1 MKSRRARKPEYS
13 VPLPVR
19 LVSFL
24 KGSQTKEVLDVG
36 CGYGRACF
44 FLAENGFRV
53 VGVDVDKAQIE
64 SAVEENQTYERRGEI
79 GFLINDARN
88 LCFPESYFDA
98 ATMLGLLTLVSKPD
112 RSRIVSEVYRVLKP
126 SGVFFVEEFTRT
138 WTNAVYAKRYR
149 QDSKVTG
156 ERCTFLVRDEAGSVL
171 HFAHH
176 FGRQE
181 LYGLFRRFQIVA
193 FENDTFTS
201 YLHRNWVKGCTI
213 VARKKAE

>member
-1 MKSRRARKPEYS
+1 MKSCRAGKLEYS

-24 KGSQTKEVLDVG
+24 KGSLARDVLDVG

-44 FLAENGFRV
+44 FLGENGFRV

-64 SAVEENQTYERRGEI
+64 SAVEEAGAHEPHEVTH
-79 GFLINDARN
+79 FLINDARR
-88 LCFPESYFDA
+88 LCFPESSFDA

-112 RSRIVSEVYRVLKP
+112 RSRMIGEVYRVLRP
-126 SGVFFVEEFTRT
+126 SGIVFVEEFGRT
-138 WTNAVYAKRYR
+138 WTNSVYAKRYR
-149 QDSKVTG
+149 RDSEVTG
-156 ERCTFLVRDEAGSVL
+156 EQCTFLVKDEDGNLL

-193 FENDTFTS
+193 FEKDTFTS
-201 YLHRNWVKGCTI
+201 YLHRNWVKGYTI
-213 VARKKAE
+213 IARKEAE

>member
-1 MKSRRARKPEYS
+1 MKSCWAGKPEYS

-24 KGSQTKEVLDVG
+24 KGSPARDVLDVG

-44 FLAENGFRV
+44 FLGENGFRA

-64 SAVEENQTYERRGEI
+64 SAVEETEAPEPHEVTH
-79 GFLINDARN
+79 FMINDARN
-88 LCFPESYFDA
+88 LCFPESSFDA
-98 ATMLGLLTLVSKPD
+98 ATMLGLLTLASKPD
-112 RSRIVSEVYRVLKP
+112 RSRIIGEVYRVLRP
-126 SGVFFVEEFTRT
+126 SGIVFVEEFGRT
-138 WTNAVYAKRYR
+138 WTNSVYAKRYR
-149 QDSKVTG
+149 HDSKVTG
-156 ERCTFLVRDEAGSVL
+156 EQCTFLVKDEGGNLL

-193 FENDTFTS
+193 FEKDTFTS
-201 YLHRNWVKGCTI
+201 YLHRNWVKGYTI
-213 VARKKAE
+213 IARKEAE